1 MNTNKRTI
9 EIFTA
14 GCPVCRETIETV
26 RQAVA
31 DCGCD
36 IIERKCEG
44 ETCCEP
50 AVNYGVKS
58 LPTVVADGKIVFE
71 GKPTPQQAREALAV

>member
-26 RQAVA
+26 RKAVA
-31 DCGCD
+31 DCGCN

-44 ETCCEP
+44 DTCCEP
-50 AVNYGVKS
+50 AVNYGVKA
-58 LPTVVADGKIVFE
+58 LPTVVVDGKIVFE
-71 GKPTPQQAREALAV
+71 GKPTPGQAREALAI